1 MAKALVTGAA
11 GFIGSHLLARLVSDG
26 VETVGL
32 DNLSTGRRE
41 NLEGIDAPFVEG
53 DINDADLLRE
63 HLDGVDVV
71 YHQAAIPSVPRSV
84 EDPLGTH
91 RANVDGT
98 VTLLVASAAA
108 GVRRLV
114 YASSSSI
121 YGDQPTL
128 PKEESQAPAPLSP
141 YAVQKWTGEVYC
153 QVLGQLKGL
162 ETVALR
168 YFNVYG
174 PRQDPNSP
182 YAAVIP
188 IFVRAL
194 LEGRSP
200 TIYGDGEQTRDFTYI
215 DDVVDANLHAAR
227 AEGVSGEVFNVA
239 AGGRTTVNDLFR
251 ILRAAIGADVE
262 PTHEPERAGDVKHS
276 RADITRLRE
285 RIGYTPATTLE
296 AGLGMTVDWYRAAA
310 PG

>member
-1 MAKALVTGAA
+1 MTRALVTGAA
-11 GFIGSHLLARLVSDG
+11 GFIGSHILGRLAADG
-26 VETVGL
+26 VDATGL
-32 DNLSTGRRE
+32 DDLSTGRRE
-41 NLEGIDAPFVEG
+41 NLAGIDAPLVEG
-53 DINDADLLRE
+53 DINDGALLADL
-63 HLDGVDVV
+63 LDGVDVV

-98 VTLLVASAAA
+98 LSLLVASAAA

-141 YAVQKWTGEVYC
+141 YAVQKWTGEIYC
-153 QVLGQLKGL
+153 EVLGRLKGL

-174 PRQDPNSP
+174 PRQDPDSP

-188 IFVRAL
+188 IFTRAL

-200 TIYGDGEQTRDFTYI
+200 TIYGDGRQTRDFTFI
-215 DDVVDANLHAAR
+215 DDVVEANLHAAR
-227 AEGVSGEVFNVA
+227 AEGVSGQVFNVA
-239 AGGRTTVNDLFR
+239 AGGTTTVNDLFR
-251 ILRAAIGADVE
+251 HVRTALGSDVE
-262 PTHEPERAGDVKHS
+262 PTYAPARKGDVKHS
-276 RADITRLRE
+276 RADITRLGE
-285 RIGYTPATTLE
+285 RIGYTPSTPLE
-296 AGLGMTVDWYRAAA
+296 AGLVRTVAWYRGG
-310 PG
+310 P